1 MKVIKYILTIILC
14 GIFVFYTSCRTEKQP
29 DRQQPP
35 VKKQKKEIRMNSN
48 VITRNQIQ
56 QMSASSIYDILRS
69 SVPGVTVT
77 EGGKGSIVT
86 IRGTNSLESN
96 IEPLFIIDGSEY
108 ESSADANAQV
118 SINDIEKIEI
128 DKDGSAYGVRGA
140 NGVIIITTR

>member
-14 GIFVFYTSCRTEKQP
+14 GIFVFYTSCRTGKQA
-29 DRQQPP
+29 DKQQLP

-69 SVPGVTVT
+69 SVTGVTVT